1 VAVVLVAWE
10 IAAASGLTNV
20 RFLSSPSRIIAAGVE
35 EIQVPRFWT
44 DVQISGF
51 EFVVGYGLAV
61 AAGVP
66 LGIALG
72 WYRRAALLVEPL
84 INFLYATPRIA
95 LLPLVTLWLGLTIW
109 SKVAVVF
116 LGAFV
121 TILLNTYL
129 GTRTV
134 DPSLLAVAQTFG
146 ARQSR
151 IFKTVV
157 LPGSIP
163 FILVGLKLGVG
174 RALIGVIVAELYGA
188 VGGVGVMIERAS
200 HSLRGDRVLFGT
212 LLFISVGVIMFELLR
227 RVEDRFAPW
236 RRDTTVAT

>member
-1 VAVVLVAWE
+1 
-10 IAAASGLTNV
+10 
-20 RFLSSPSRIIAAGVE
+20 
-35 EIQVPRFWT
+35 
-44 DVQISGF
+44 
-51 EFVVGYGLAV
+51 
-61 AAGVP
+61 VP
-66 LGIALG
+66 LI
-72 WYRRAALLVEPL
+72 
-84 INFLYATPRIA
+84 
-95 LLPLVTLWLGLTIW
+95 TLWLGLTIW

-134 DPSLLAVAQTFG
+134 DPSLLSVAQAFG
-146 ARQSR
+146 ARQGR

-188 VGGVGVMIERAS
+188 VSGVGVMIERSS
-200 HSLRGDRVLFGT
+200 HSLQGDRVLFGT
-212 LLFISVGVIMFELLR
+212 LLFITVGVVMFEILR
-227 RVEDRFAPW
+227 HVEERFAPW
-236 RRDTTVAT
+236 RRDTTVAA